1 MQSIKYAI
9 CIIIVY
15 CSCLKHIIAQNNK
28 DDLVQVIGEVIDAKS
43 NKPIPFAYIFVKD
56 TNRKA
61 IADAKGIFI
70 ISLYKS
76 DTTVVASFGY
86 ESRAFF
92 IDKESSLTDKIF
104 LKIFL
109 DPNINMLKNVIVWG
123 LTKHNFERA
132 FVNEKIPNDHIYPLK
147 ISIAKEQIYK
157 VPETGIN
164 IGIDSLIKSMPLI
177 KDIWENA
184 ANERRHNT
192 IINNERDKIPLL
204 PLK

>member
-1 MQSIKYAI
+1 MRFIKYPV
-9 CIIIVY
+9 CVIIVY
-15 CSCLKHIIAQNNK
+15 CSCFTYITAQNNK
-28 DDLVQVIGEVIDAKS
+28 DDLVQIIGEVIDAKN
-43 NKPIPFAYIFVKD
+43 NKPIPFAYIFVKN

-61 IADAKGIFI
+61 VADAKGIFI

-92 IDKESSLTDKIF
+92 IDEESSLTDKIF

-109 DPNINMLKNVIVWG
+109 DPNINMLKNVVVWG

-132 FVNEKIPNDHIYPLK
+132 FVNEKIPSDHIYPLK
-147 ISIAKEQIYK
+147 ISISKEKIYK
-157 VPETGIN
+157 VPETGIH

-177 KDIWENA
+177 KDIWQNSI
-184 ANERRHNT
+184 NERNHNN
-192 IINNERDKIPLL
+192 IINNESNNIPLL
-204 PLK
+204 QSN